1 MTQGNY
7 HTAFQMGFRSFPWAA
22 VAHPLIFV
30 AIGLLLVRFLKD
42 RKPYLVIGIF
52 MASLASLFVLLS
64 LMNFIP
70 KFLKLRSAYVSGRG
84 STVEG
89 LVENFRPAPTLGP
102 ARESFSVRGVW
113 FSYSALDDTPCFHN
127 APLHSG
133 PIRDGLDVRIHYDEG
148 CIQRVDVLE
157 KPGSDPKIETQ
168 LPKQRRE
175 SER

>member
-7 HTAFQMGFRSFPWAA
+7 HTAFQMGFRSFPWSA

-70 KFLKLRSAYVSGRG
+70 KFLKLRSAHVSGKG

-89 LVENFRPAPTLGP
+89 LSRIFTRLRYQVPQENPFRCE
-102 ARESFSVRGVW
+102 ESGSRTTRSTKLHVFTMLLSTVVRFETAWTFGFITMRGAFS
-113 FSYSALDDTPCFHN
+113 
-127 APLHSG
+127 
-133 PIRDGLDVRIHYDEG
+133 
-148 CIQRVDVLE
+148 
-157 KPGSDPKIETQ
+157 GST
-168 LPKQRRE
+168 
-175 SER
+175 S